1 MRANHGLRRDHCGGT
16 RGWSDPCRTPGSTW
30 APGAAV
36 GKGDLSE
43 CELSEDRQELGQLL
57 LNGIV
62 RNLCPGSVSF
72 ALFYSHVNMETPTH
86 PLQSNIVTQTLGDEP
101 TFGTALWAIAGFIIF
116 AAVIFAVVTYAP
128 W

>member
-1 MRANHGLRRDHCGGT
+1 MTEGVNLRYGQET
-16 RGWSDPCRTPGSTW
+16 I
-30 APGAAV
+30 A
-36 GKGDLSE
+36 E
-43 CELSEDRQELGQLL
+43 CELSEDRRELGQLL

-86 PLQSNIVTQTLGDEP
+86 PFQSNIVTQTPGDEP

-116 AAVIFAVVTYAP
+116 AAVIFALVIYAP